1 MIIVSKCLAGFP
13 CRYNAASCDD
23 GSVIEM
29 LRRGEA
35 IAVCPEQLGGLD
47 TPRPPAE
54 IVGGD
59 GGSVLDG
66 DARVLDSEGN
76 DVTAAFIAGA
86 RAALEIAKRCGAERA
101 ILKSN
106 SPSCGA
112 GVIYDGSFSGSRRD
126 GYGVCAALF
135 KRGGLTVESL

>member
-13 CRYNAASCDD
+13 CRYNAASCAD
-23 GSVIEM
+23 GRVIEM

-35 IAVCPEQLGGLD
+35 IAVCPELLGGLSV
-47 TPRPPAE
+47 PRPPAE

-59 GGSVLDG
+59 GGGVLDG
-66 DARVLDSEGN
+66 EARVLDSTGN

-86 RAALEIAKRCGAERA
+86 RAALEIAKRCGAEHA
-101 ILKSN
+101 ILKAN

-112 GVIYDGSFSGSRRD
+112 GVIYDGSFSGNKRD

-135 KRGGLTVESL
+135 KLSGLTVESL